1 MVFSTGAKPVCAGL
15 FAGSR
20 VMKSLPESKLPGM
33 RAESENIRGHYL
45 HEQCAAAQAE
55 SGVALDPAPGR
66 ILVKEVNWLGDI
78 VMSLPALRAIRR
90 TYLRAH
96 LAVLVKSDLAS
107 FFDGARWIDEVI
119 PYSVG
124 RGLSGFFDR
133 RRIVGEIRS
142 RRFDLGVLFPNS
154 FESALWLT
162 MAGVRRRAGFI
173 ADARGAML
181 TLKATPPAEAN
192 SGHQSNYWLS
202 MLRAT
207 GVADGRA
214 DDFALDVHPPHRE
227 RMREWLAANRK
238 RAGRPV
244 YAIAPAAA
252 YGPAKEWPADSYGA
266 LIDLLARRND
276 AEVVL
281 VGAPSERTKCEEVA
295 AAAKS
300 GAIIAAGHTNI
311 GELIALLSLCDGFI
325 GNDSGCMHLAGALG
339 IPTVAVFGST
349 NPDRTG
355 PMGPKTRVVYRKLE
369 CSPCLART
377 CRFGHYRC
385 LTQIEPAELADAI
398 GSMPAQR

>member
-1 MVFSTGAKPVCAGL
+1 V
-15 FAGSR
+15 
-20 VMKSLPESKLPGM
+20 
-33 RAESENIRGHYL
+33 ESENIRQHDALGPR
-45 HEQCAAAQAE
+45 ASAQSA
-55 SGVALDPAPGR
+55 SDVMLDPPPGR
-66 ILVKEVNWLGDI
+66 ILVKEVNWLGDL

-90 TYLRAH
+90 TYARAH
-96 LAVLVKSDLAS
+96 LAVLVKQELAS

-181 TLKATPPAEAN
+181 TLKASPSPEAN
-192 SGHQSNYWLS
+192 SGHQSGYWLA
-202 MLRAT
+202 MVRAT
-207 GVADGRA
+207 GVASGRA

-227 RMREWLAANRK
+227 RMRQWLAMNRQ
-238 RAGRPV
+238 RPGRPL

-266 LIDLLARRND
+266 LIDLLARRDD
-276 AEVVL
+276 AEIVL
-281 VGAPSERTKCEEVA
+281 VGAPSERSKCEEVA

-300 GAIIAAGHTNI
+300 GAIVAAGHTNI
-311 GELIALLSLCDGFI
+311 GELIALLSLGSGFI

-339 IPTVAVFGST
+339 IPTVAIFGST
-349 NPDRTG
+349 NPARTG
-355 PMGPKTRVVYRKLE
+355 PMGPKTRVIYRKLE

-398 GSMPAQR
+398 VSMLAQG

>member
-1 MVFSTGAKPVCAGL
+1 
-15 FAGSR
+15 
-20 VMKSLPESKLPGM
+20 M
-33 RAESENIRGHYL
+33 RAESEDIRQYDVSATH
-45 HEQCAAAQAE
+45 ASAQTA
-55 SGVALDPAPGR
+55 SGVALDPPPGR
-66 ILVKEVNWLGDI
+66 SLVKEVNWLGDI
-78 VMSLPALRAIRR
+78 EMSLPALRAIRR
-90 TYLRAH
+90 TYPRAH
-96 LAVLVKSDLAS
+96 LAVLVKGDLAS
-107 FFDGARWIDEVI
+107 FFDGARWVDEVI

-181 TLKATPPAEAN
+181 TLKATPLAEAN
-192 SGHQSNYWLS
+192 NGHQSNYWLS

-207 GVADGRA
+207 GVADGRV
-214 DDFALDVHPPHRE
+214 DDSALDVYPPHRE

-238 RAGRPV
+238 RPGRPL

-252 YGPAKEWPADSYGA
+252 YGPAKEWPPDSYGA
-266 LIDLLARRND
+266 LIDLLARRDD

-300 GAIIAAGHTNI
+300 DAIIAAGHTNI
-311 GELIALLSLCDGFI
+311 GELIALLSLCDGFL

-339 IPTVAVFGST
+339 IPTVAIFGST

-355 PMGPKTRVVYRKLE
+355 PMGPKTRVIYRQLE

-377 CRFGHYRC
+377 CRFGHYKC

-398 GSMPAQR
+398 GSMLAQR